1 MRRRGFV
8 RTIAGTGLVSTAGC
22 TSTGNGDPSDYNS
35 SEEERVEYLSEVGFE
50 RSDGGARMYAAVSD
64 EVSQINLINNDG
76 SAYRSIPVTT
86 GETTVHLGD
95 VGTFRK
101 EDLEF
106 VILDREGNT
115 IETVTKTFEP
125 VFSVENATI
134 TQDMD
139 SGWDDEEGELRIPSL
154 HIVVEIRNTGNSP
167 LFVYNSIDVTGHVPR
182 RLGALERDA
191 RLDPGA
197 VRSRFEVDSES
208 FSGLLPGESTTIESA
223 NLLSEFVY
231 FVESRSGSEVIRDTD
246 LEWDESEYC
255 QGESRELRLRMV
267 DSSGDEHLVEVPV
280 RFSDGVEVVTQR
292 VFLTG
297 YRCNT
302 FEVE

>member
-1 MRRRGFV
+1 
-8 RTIAGTGLVSTAGC
+8 
-22 TSTGNGDPSDYNS
+22 
-35 SEEERVEYLSEVGFE
+35 
-50 RSDGGARMYAAVSD
+50 MYAAVSD